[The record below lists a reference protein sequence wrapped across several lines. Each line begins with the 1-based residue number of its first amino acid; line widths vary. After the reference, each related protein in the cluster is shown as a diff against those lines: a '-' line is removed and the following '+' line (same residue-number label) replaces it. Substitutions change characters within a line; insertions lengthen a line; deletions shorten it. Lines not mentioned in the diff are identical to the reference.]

1 MPRPISLATTMVTSP
16 APRWLGILVL
26 VATLTLIPRCGVS
39 QFLDPDNKILCWH
52 CNSHNAHFIGGATAD
67 AALHFMPFVKQ
78 SWETPARRVAT
89 VAIAGVG
96 LELADYVQCR
106 QAHSCGRPDKG
117 FGVIDLGYDLAGAA
131 VTELLIAGLK
141 RVPGLKRLL

>member
-1 MPRPISLATTMVTSP
+1 MASVIVVMHMIDNLLNGMPNP
-16 APRWLGILVL
+16 A
-26 VATLTLIPRCGVS
+26 
-39 QFLDPDNKILCWH
+39 
-52 CNSHNAHFIGGATAD
+52 
-67 AALHFMPFVKQ
+67 FMLM
-78 SWETPARRVAT
+78 A
-89 VAIAGVG
+89 AGVG